1 MISVHQSAVQLLDD
15 LKPVQFNW
23 WFDDTHSRE
32 SSVYAVERISCKLTT
47 ILSSRPQHW
56 QHFSPISLTWVQSD
70 TLGFLCSFRHFSVHS
85 SNKHAA
91 LTVYHLLETSSC
103 HLSLSLCILRPI
115 LIFTAVIS
123 FSKLTASWSEA
134 SHKETTTYLHGYTS
148 VLTVSL
154 LNIDITRNRR
164 LRTVVND
171 TYWLSTLYRGQYKH
185 RHRLIIHLSYYHCDI
200 TTLAANLTFLIW
212 GTQPL
217 VIAIF
222 FNATW

>member
-1 MISVHQSAVQLLDD
+1 MKYCFRVAVYLIDDFGTSISCSTTRRSKACPVQL
-15 LKPVQFNW
+15 VVW
-23 WFDDTHSRE
+23 RHSFT
-32 SSVYAVERISCKLTT
+32 RIIGLRSRAHLLQTDK

-85 SNKHAA
+85 SNTCAA
-91 LTVYHLLETSSC
+91 LTVYHLLEISSC
-103 HLSLSLCILRPI
+103 HLSLSICILRPF
-115 LIFTAVIS
+115 LIVTTVIS

-171 TYWLSTLYRGQYKH
+171 TYWLSTL
-185 RHRLIIHLSYYHCDI
+185 
-200 TTLAANLTFLIW
+200 
-212 GTQPL
+212 
-217 VIAIF
+217 
-222 FNATW
+222 